1 MFDIEKLINKK
12 VLIVDDQSDNLK
24 VLYNT
29 LKTVGYDISL
39 AKSGQQALN
48 HIWQHLPDL
57 ILLDI
62 TLPDINGLE
71 ICRKVKASEETEN
84 IPIVFIS
91 ASTDSNDVIKG
102 FEAGCVDYI
111 RKPFVESEVI
121 ARVRNHLTLK
131 CLHEELEHQV
141 AERTGELARAKHLA
155 EMANQAKTKFLSRM
169 SHEFKTPLNAV
180 LGFTQLQEQQIIAG
194 EVEKVLAGR
203 DCIMDAG
210 NHLLSLVNDI
220 LDVADMENRQLKFSV
235 EKVDLNN
242 VILAA
247 VRGIQ
252 QQANKL
258 GIAINYNQT
267 DLTIDADEHHLR
279 QVFSNLLTNAIK
291 FNSPQGLVNID
302 VKQIEGQQV
311 QISIMD
317 TGVGIDREYKEKIFM
332 PFLRLEY
339 AEKNEIAGAGIG
351 LYQAQYLVN
360 EMKGTL
366 TFESLPKQ
374 GSLFFV
380 RLPLN
385 KSE

>member
-1 MFDIEKLINKK
+1 LFDIEKLKNKK
-12 VLIVDDQSDNLK
+12 VLIVDDQSDNRK

-48 HIWQHLPDL
+48 HIWAHFPDL

-62 TLPDINGLE
+62 SLPDINGLE
-71 ICRKVKASEETEN
+71 VCRKVKAAEETEN

-91 ASTDSNDVIKG
+91 ASTDSSDVIKG

-141 AERTGELARAKHLA
+141 AVRTGELAKAKHLA

-169 SHEFKTPLNAV
+169 SHEFKTPLNAI
-180 LGFTQLQEQQIIAG
+180 LGFTQLQEQQILAG
-194 EVEKVLAGR
+194 EIEKVLAGR

-220 LDVADMENRQLKFSV
+220 LDVADMENQQLKFSV

-242 VILAA
+242 VILVA
-247 VRGIQ
+247 VRAIQ
-252 QQANKL
+252 PQANKL
-258 GIAINYNQT
+258 GITINYNQT
-267 DLTIDADEHHLR
+267 DLMIDADEHHLR

-291 FNSPQGLVNID
+291 FNLPQGSVNIE

-311 QISIMD
+311 QIGIMD
-317 TGVGIDREYKEKIFM
+317 TGVGIEREYKEKIFM

-339 AEKNEIAGAGIG
+339 AKKNEIAGAGIG

-360 EMKGTL
+360 EMKGSL
-366 TFESLPKQ
+366 TFESFPKQ
-374 GSLFFV
+374 GSLFLV